1 MKKFLLIL
9 LTAMALAPAA
19 MATDFT
25 FAQAGVKINLPDA
38 FALLPRADIDQLYMP
53 TRGPGFVIGNAT
65 RSVTISYDLKAHNLA
80 SLNLGQALKVF
91 EQIFEQRVPG
101 LVWKERKLMEHEKQQ
116 WLQLEFLSKTGGI
129 EYYNIMLITPI
140 KDQMLVLNLNSTV
153 AEFPQAEPQLRA
165 VMKSIALNVE
175 VPQMVT
181 NPAPAKKPAQVKKKE
196 KAAG

>member
-1 MKKFLLIL
+1 MKRLLLAFL
-9 LTAMALAPAA
+9 TSVALAPPA
-19 MATDFT
+19 MANDFN
-25 FAQAGVKINLPDA
+25 FAQAGLKVDLPNG
-38 FALLPRADIDQLYMP
+38 FSLLPRADIDRLYVP
-53 TRGPGFVIGNAT
+53 TRGPGFVMGNAT
-65 RSVTISYDLKAHNLA
+65 RSVTISYDLKAHNLS
-80 SLNLGQALKVF
+80 SLNLAQTLKVF